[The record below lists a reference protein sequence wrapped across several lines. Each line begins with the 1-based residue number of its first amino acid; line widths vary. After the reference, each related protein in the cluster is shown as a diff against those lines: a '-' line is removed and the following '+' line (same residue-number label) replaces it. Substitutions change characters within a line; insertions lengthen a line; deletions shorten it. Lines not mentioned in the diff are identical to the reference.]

1 MKFNDKFTCL
11 GSIINFTLDDTVDAN
26 IIVSKASKSVG
37 ELSFIWTDDNM
48 HLIIIV
54 KLHNAAPAKF
64 AIMGSR
70 ELE

>member
-54 KLHNAAPAKF
+54 KLQNAAPAKF